1 MPVRRR
7 RFNCDPLAPVHFRH
21 RCDLAMRLREAD
33 PPAAPPAPPAGP
45 GIPAGNTDF

>member
-1 MPVRRR
+1 
-7 RFNCDPLAPVHFRH
+7 
-21 RCDLAMRLREAD
+21 MRLREAD